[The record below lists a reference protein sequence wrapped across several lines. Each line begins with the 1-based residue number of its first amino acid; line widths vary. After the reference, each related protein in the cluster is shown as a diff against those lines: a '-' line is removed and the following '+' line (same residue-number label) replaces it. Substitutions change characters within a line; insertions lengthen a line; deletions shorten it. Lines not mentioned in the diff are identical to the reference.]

1 MEEEEDDS
9 VISESDLNV
18 YESLEKSIKNEKKS

>member
-1 MEEEEDDS
+1 MEEEDDS